1 MPSEGGPLISN
12 FGRIKSTNDFNF
24 KNGNFTDILKHI
36 LNESQEELPRIQLS
50 LDYNNIFLSQ
60 TNYNSEDFISW
71 QKSQISDS
79 EFGTIFHTYSFPFSN
94 ENTLLNIHFSKELKT
109 SIVNSIQDVY
119 GELRT
124 INIGIFSA
132 EIGARQWF
140 HANQLESYVIWK
152 LGKNHVDQLLIVR
165 GGEFQSLVTLKR
177 LNSSVKVLNVIGA
190 STLMDKIVEQINTWS
205 NNDLDE
211 FIHIERVFI
220 YSSEPNSK
228 DLKSVLESEISNVI
242 LLNPFEVLDKTT
254 KEKVNP
260 LKGATYAETG
270 VGFRGIDV

>member
-1 MPSEGGPLISN
+1 VPSEGGPLISN